1 VAGGLSTFAN
11 IGQIILK
18 PMGGTET
25 FYMDDMYF
33 SASAAPVNAAP
44 EFANATEVVAV
55 DENIDTAQVVYTA
68 SATDADSDQVMYALG
83 GADASAFSID
93 TLTGEVTFVASPD
106 YESKPSYDFTVTA
119 TDGTASSTQLVT
131 VNVNDVTEAVAPPTP
146 TGGVLLDFEGFPDNG
161 DGTFAL
167 ADAEFP
173 VYGLGRGLVTVTE
186 VDGSSRNMLKVEN
199 GDGAQWWSGLTL
211 MNEYPGTDLI
221 GDGSQPITMRVLA
234 DQAGNLNLELEADGA
249 TPYIMNL
256 PVTAGWNDLSFDVS
270 GADASVNWNK
280 VQLRPDADGEA
291 TNVGT
296 KIYYIDDIHFPQG
309 VIVEAPNDPT
319 TDEFLAGPAVAPDA
333 DAADVVSLF
342 SDGYTSALDGVGK
355 AGWSV
360 SGDVTEIDVN
370 GNTFK
375 KFDSA
380 TFAGFEPAS
389 TVDATGMDTLSIS
402 VYRTASSELEVK
414 LVDYGTDDAWGSDNQ
429 EVMYYIPADQ
439 MPVNQWATIDIPVA
453 DLVAGGLSTFAN
465 IGQIILKPMGG
476 TETFYMD
483 DMYFS
488 RPVNEIPT
496 FEFASATAMVAEN
509 IDTSVVV
516 HQVNVTD
523 ANGDDLTFSLKGT
536 DAGYFSVDALGAVTF
551 DDHSPDYETQTSYD
565 FTVVASDGTDEAE
578 KVVQVNVFNDTYEQ
592 YDLGSAELAS
602 GGTFAGEN
610 LADVM
615 DGSDA
620 TTSLDMSGGGGNDVL
635 TGGLADDTINGGDG
649 NDELNGGA
657 GNDLI
662 IAGTGLDRIDG
673 GDGIDTVLLESN
685 AGDTVSVNLSRTW
698 NYSGDGWNYIAN
710 VENVTTGG
718 GNDTLIG
725 GDDLNVANVFD
736 AGAGDDW
743 VYAGGGDD
751 VLIGGEGNDQL
762 RGGDGNDT
770 VVFESDDD
778 LSVNLNTEWQ
788 AGNRDTSEGTDRL
801 VDIENVTT
809 GDGSDTLVG
818 NSEAN
823 ILTGGG
829 GDDTLTG
836 GDGADV
842 FRFNATDGMSTDVIT
857 DFNREEGDKLELV
870 NDTDDTIADA
880 VITET
885 GDGGSTV
892 TWDELTIVL
901 DVVVTNDDF
910 INPIV

>member
-1 VAGGLSTFAN
+1 
-11 IGQIILK
+11 
-18 PMGGTET
+18 
-25 FYMDDMYF
+25 
-33 SASAAPVNAAP
+33 
-44 EFANATEVVAV
+44 
-55 DENIDTAQVVYTA
+55 
-68 SATDADSDQVMYALG
+68 
-83 GADASAFSID
+83 
-93 TLTGEVTFVASPD
+93 
-106 YESKPSYDFTVTA
+106 
-119 TDGTASSTQLVT
+119 
-131 VNVNDVTEAVAPPTP
+131 
-146 TGGVLLDFEGFPDNG
+146 
-161 DGTFAL
+161 
-167 ADAEFP
+167 
-173 VYGLGRGLVTVTE
+173 
-186 VDGSSRNMLKVEN
+186 
-199 GDGAQWWSGLTL
+199 
-211 MNEYPGTDLI
+211 
-221 GDGSQPITMRVLA
+221 
-234 DQAGNLNLELEADGA
+234 
-249 TPYIMNL
+249 
-256 PVTAGWNDLSFDVS
+256 
-270 GADASVNWNK
+270 
-280 VQLRPDADGEA
+280 
-291 TNVGT
+291 
-296 KIYYIDDIHFPQG
+296 
-309 VIVEAPNDPT
+309 
-319 TDEFLAGPAVAPDA
+319 
-333 DAADVVSLF
+333 
-342 SDGYTSALDGVGK
+342 
-355 AGWSV
+355 
-360 SGDVTEIDVN
+360 
-370 GNTFK
+370 
-375 KFDSA
+375 
-380 TFAGFEPAS
+380 
-389 TVDATGMDTLSIS
+389 
-402 VYRTASSELEVK
+402 
-414 LVDYGTDDAWGSDNQ
+414 
-429 EVMYYIPADQ
+429 
-439 MPVNQWATIDIPVA
+439 
-453 DLVAGGLSTFAN
+453 VAGGLSTFAN

-673 GDGIDTVLLESN
+673 GDGIDTVVLGSN
-685 AGDTVSVNLSRTW
+685 AGDTISVNLSRTW